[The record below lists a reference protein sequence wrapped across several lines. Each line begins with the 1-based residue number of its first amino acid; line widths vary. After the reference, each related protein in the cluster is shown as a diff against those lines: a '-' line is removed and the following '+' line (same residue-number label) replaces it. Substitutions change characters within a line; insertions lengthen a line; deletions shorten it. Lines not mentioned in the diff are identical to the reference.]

1 MYLTLASNARI
12 VMQAMT
18 DVAFII
24 KNNCLLE
31 LKDCLYVLESRK
43 DFISVSSLCKSNY
56 SVFFNK

>member
-1 MYLTLASNARI
+1 MYLNLASNAKI
-12 VMQAMT
+12 VMQAMGDAT
-18 DVAFII
+18 FIL

-31 LKDCLYVLESRK
+31 LKDCLYVLKSRK

>member
-43 DFISVSSLCKSNY
+43 DFISVSSLCKLN
-56 SVFFNK
+56 